1 MDTQTYQPPTEKR
14 PRRKCNSSGG
24 GGTRIGIIL
33 VIIGGLLLLKTVGV
47 AFPFWVFQWY
57 SLLILI
63 GFLIGLASRFRD
75 KGGLIMMAVGAIFLL
90 RDVYDDTPYREY
102 AIPVVIILAGIFFM
116 VSNRRK
122 KEAIA
127 HREDYSNPLLNDPV
141 EMHKN
146 DMIDVAA
153 VFGGV
158 KRLVV
163 SKNFRGGEVVAVF
176 GGVELNLVQSDIQ
189 HPIEIESVAVF
200 GGVKLIVPSNWNVR
214 SEAVAIFGGVEDK
227 RDPNV
232 IPDPNKT
239 IVLKGSTIFGGI
251 EISSY
256 A

>member
-1 MDTQTYQPPTEKR
+1 METQAYNPPVEKR
-14 PRRKCNSSGG
+14 GKRKCSNRGG

-33 VIIGGLLLLKTVGV
+33 VIIGILLLLKTMGIE
-47 AFPFWVFQWY
+47 FPFWVFQWY

-63 GFLIGLASRFRD
+63 GLLIGIGSAFRD
-75 KGGLIMMAVGAIFLL
+75 KGGLIMMAVGAVFLL
-90 RDVYDDTPYREY
+90 RDVYSDTPYREY
-102 AIPVVIILAGIFFM
+102 AIPVVVILAGIFFM
-116 VSNRRK
+116 ISNRRRRQTSEQQDGFTSGMTD
-122 KEAIA
+122 EA
-127 HREDYSNPLLNDPV
+127 V
-141 EMHKN
+141 EMHKS
-146 DMIDVAA
+146 DVIDVAA

-163 SKNFRGGEVVAVF
+163 TKNFRGGEAVAVF
-176 GGVELNLVQSDIQ
+176 GGVELNLIQSDIQ
-189 HPIEIESVAVF
+189 HPIELETVAVF
-200 GGVKLIVPSNWNVR
+200 GGIKLIIPSNWNVR

-251 EISSY
+251 EIKSF